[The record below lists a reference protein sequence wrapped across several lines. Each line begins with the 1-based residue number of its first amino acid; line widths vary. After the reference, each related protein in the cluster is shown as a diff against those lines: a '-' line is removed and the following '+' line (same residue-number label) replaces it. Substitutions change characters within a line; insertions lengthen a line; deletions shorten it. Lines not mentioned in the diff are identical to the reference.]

1 MVLQLYGHLDR
12 VVVQKA
18 CVQPVAE
25 LELPLASFIE
35 RHLEEQSSRFPA
47 IVRPPPESWHLLTC
61 DGKTYLSYR
70 LFIPSSIFA
79 QHETSVV
86 T

>member
-12 VVVQKA
+12 VDVQKA

-25 LELPLASFIE
+25 LELPLTSFIE

-47 IVRPPPESWHLLTC
+47 IC
-61 DGKTYLSYR
+61 
-70 LFIPSSIFA
+70 
-79 QHETSVV
+79 
-86 T
+86 